1 MKKYI
6 SVLAILAA
14 ALSSVPAFAA
24 QSGGEQVSVP
34 TVTRLVNIFSGLE
47 CDLDQRIRK
56 GDGAAIDALLADDF
70 EMRVGA
76 MPGNPIPRAQW
87 LSQYRFDNR
96 STAACDIR
104 QMAVH
109 DYDVVAVVSF
119 LLKQHKAEKASG
131 DIYMVDVWK
140 KSGDG
145 WKLAVRYASPAGS
158 VHFLIPGAAT
168 DVPHIDKRY

>member
-1 MKKYI
+1 MKKYV
-6 SVLAILAA
+6 SLLAILAV
-14 ALSSVPAFAA
+14 ALSSTATFAA
-24 QSGGEQVSVP
+24 QPGGVQVSIP
-34 TVTRLVNIFSGLE
+34 TVTRLVKIFSGLE
-47 CDLDQRIRK
+47 CDLDQHIRK
-56 GDGAAIDALLADDF
+56 GDGGTIDTLLADDF

-87 LSQYRFDNR
+87 LDRYRSDNR
-96 STAACDIR
+96 GTAACDIR

-119 LLKQHKAEKASG
+119 LLKQDKAKKASG

-140 KSGDG
+140 KSGEG

-158 VHFLIPGAAT
+158 AHFLIPGAAT
-168 DVPHIDKRY
+168 DAPHIDKRY